1 MSKEKKKKYSRYKLF
16 KKQNIFEIIIVK
28 LILIAIFVGGFYY
41 NSDSF
46 SNEIS
51 LLAVNEANDGEIYGG
66 SIITLGL
73 EKKRGTGQIHVNLN
87 TIEDIDTQISIINSQ
102 KIACDLFE
110 LDCENYDFYYKFDS
124 SALLLKGPSAS
135 SAIAIL
141 VAKTINE
148 EKINEK
154 IAITGSLNSGGIIG
168 NVGGVEQKIKV
179 AQKNK
184 FTKVLIPAFTPE
196 NEIKV
201 ENFTGI
207 KVNRVLDIV
216 EAYNEFNGNEF
227 EIKTYEIKKDE
238 YNELMKSLAKNI
250 CDRYE
255 NQLEVINI
263 SLIKENST
271 EEIYLNRS
279 KESFEYSNSA
289 MNLSKYYSAGSF
301 CYNANI
307 NAKIIINMQSNISE
321 ENIDQMLNEKQSG
334 FNIKMIEL
342 NTDEYQAK
350 IKTINDFYSYIVLQ
364 DRIDEARET
373 IKTATKIKF
382 QKINKSNNDTNETQ
396 IKLRNGLLLNQKIN
410 LLSNAE
416 ERFETVLLWE
426 NFITNQGNQI
436 IFNDEKLNNV
446 CNNIQKQVTMK
457 TTLLESYNIN
467 VLNEEITKFN
477 SFGNP
482 FSNNYLC
489 IYKGLELNGKINT
502 ILNSIGISD
511 NSSQE
516 NIKKIVEFTKSR
528 LSLNSNGD
536 FPLIPY
542 IYTEYSEELLKNND
556 LGSAMLYANN
566 ALSYLDLNI
575 FLEEKKP
582 IKSVINLTLKEVYS
596 NSIFLIAFLVLIAF

>member
-1 MSKEKKKKYSRYKLF
+1 
-16 KKQNIFEIIIVK
+16 
-28 LILIAIFVGGFYY
+28 
-41 NSDSF
+41 
-46 SNEIS
+46 
-51 LLAVNEANDGEIYGG
+51 
-66 SIITLGL
+66 
-73 EKKRGTGQIHVNLN
+73 
-87 TIEDIDTQISIINSQ
+87 
-102 KIACDLFE
+102 
-110 LDCENYDFYYKFDS
+110 
-124 SALLLKGPSAS
+124 LLLKGPSGNS
-135 SAIAIL
+135 GIGIL
-141 VAKTINE
+141 ISKTKNE